1 MIRLLFL
8 LCLSSLIATAENGDT
23 TYVQVHDNTD
33 MTWYGH
39 YKDWGE
45 FPSGDESYRKV
56 LMHFTMGCASTG
68 CSGWDY
74 DVHILMRNRTGVLD
88 SNIVLAPSFK
98 LNNEN
103 LSYLYLNF
111 FFCPFVVSV
120 DKKRN
125 IKFRE
130 RFNSRPMELRF
141 RG

>member
-1 MIRLLFL
+1 MSKIMIRLLFL

-74 DVHILMRNRTGVLD
+74 DVHILMRNRTGVLG
-88 SNIVLAPSFK
+88 FK
-98 LNNEN
+98 YGFGTFIQIE
-103 LSYLYLNF
+103 
-111 FFCPFVVSV
+111 
-120 DKKRN
+120 
-125 IKFRE
+125 
-130 RFNSRPMELRF
+130 
-141 RG
+141 

>member
-68 CSGWDY
+68 CSGCNHGYGENNPAGRFAWVRVWPMGSPICTMP
-74 DVHILMRNRTGVLD
+74 DVRGPRSSTW
-88 SNIVLAPSFK
+88 
-98 LNNEN
+98 
-103 LSYLYLNF
+103 
-111 FFCPFVVSV
+111 SV
-120 DKKRN
+120 TTPPGTSTPTHR
-125 IKFRE
+125 
-130 RFNSRPMELRF
+130 
-141 RG
+141 